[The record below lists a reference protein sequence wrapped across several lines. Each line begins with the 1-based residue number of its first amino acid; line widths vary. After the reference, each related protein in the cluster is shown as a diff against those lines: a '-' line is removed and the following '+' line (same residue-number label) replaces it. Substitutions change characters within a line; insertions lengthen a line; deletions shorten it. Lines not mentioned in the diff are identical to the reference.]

1 MNQVIYFTLLLLWSL
16 QSSRSDKAIPAGKKS
31 PNVDKPIPIIDV
43 YAVVGDKAELPCNIQ
58 PSDPS
63 DDVYLVLWYRDLAGK
78 PLYSFDVRG
87 RLEDDAKHWSAKHP
101 FGNRAYFRV
110 GNDPTFLL
118 IDAIRLEDEGVYRCR
133 VDYRN
138 SPTRNIKLNLTVVV
152 PPDAPR
158 LTGPRGKDVNGAIA
172 GPYNQGDELQL
183 ICDVVG
189 GRPRPSVTWWMNGK
203 LIDATFEIEHR
214 RESVVNKLR
223 YITVTREM
231 DNALFECRAS
241 NNNVTQAL
249 SRRIRIEIN
258 LNPIMVEVIRKPEF
272 FRADENYELVCIS
285 RGSKPAAVITWSKNN
300 RQIEENFIDT
310 QTQGGE
316 TRSVYTYI
324 PAQDENGY
332 RITCRAE
339 NPNILN
345 SAIEDVVQVAVMYP
359 PSLSLRLGRSLN
371 AEDIKEGAD
380 VYFECHIESNP
391 SVKKIQWVHGDK
403 PLYHNV
409 SDGVILSNF
418 SLVIQ
423 RITRSRAGEYKCL
436 ASNPHG
442 QGMSNPVSLQV
453 KYRPVCAGTG
463 PTVFGVPK
471 ESNVTVKCELSSNPP
486 VTKFRW
492 WFNSSGKAVNVLS
505 TKYKHHG
512 SISIVQYKPDSDLD
526 YGTLSCLGINDI
538 GRQVEPCSF
547 KITPVSR
554 PNAPGNCTLNNQ
566 TADLLI
572 VSCTASYNGGN
583 GQEFILEVYD
593 MITDRLIQN
602 VSNPQV
608 PLFRLGNFRNEN
620 LVMFKVYSVNQRG
633 KSEVVVYSDIH
644 VNKPEKRTEIV
655 FSSAFGTNSLLL
667 LVSGIGVSLIL
678 IGILLILLLHKRK
691 VLTKKL
697 TNCRSSGSTPPQ
709 TSSPA
714 RKNETGSLISSKNLE
729 SSPPGSLNN
738 NSSLQYGIVN
748 KVNEEVDLR
757 SRVINPLVSTVAI
770 AKPASSNDAIDRH
783 GGITP
788 PPAYNRQGNWYSQ
801 SFGS

>member
-1 MNQVIYFTLLLLWSL
+1 MRF
-16 QSSRSDKAIPAGKKS
+16 
-31 PNVDKPIPIIDV
+31 
-43 YAVVGDKAELPCNIQ
+43 AVVVVKRSTQDCLSSEGTGA
-58 PSDPS
+58 S
-63 DDVYLVLWYRDLAGK
+63 A
-78 PLYSFDVRG
+78 LYTPP
-87 RLEDDAKHWSAKHP
+87 KTHP
-101 FGNRAYFRV
+101 
-110 GNDPTFLL
+110 
-118 IDAIRLEDEGVYRCR
+118 
-133 VDYRN
+133 
-138 SPTRNIKLNLTVVV
+138 V

-158 LTGPRGKDVNGAIA
+158 LTGPRGKDVNGAVA

-310 QTQGGE
+310 QTQG
-316 TRSVYTYI
+316 
-324 PAQDENGY
+324 
-332 RITCRAE
+332 AE

-505 TKYKHHG
+505 TK
-512 SISIVQYKPDSDLD
+512 PDSDLD

-566 TADLLI
+566 TADVLI

-602 VSNPQV
+602 ISNPQV

-697 TNCRSSGSTPPQ
+697 TNCRRSSGSTPPQ

-748 KVNEEVDLR
+748 KVNEE
-757 SRVINPLVSTVAI
+757 
-770 AKPASSNDAIDRH
+770 PASSNDAIDRH

-788 PPAYNRQGNWYSQ
+788 PPAYNRQGNWYSNPLDHEDWNGKYNQ
-801 SFGS
+801 YYTSSSTMTRSQKRYPHQHIPPPPEYHGGGNREVGTYGESTGALNTLLHPTSKTCESSS